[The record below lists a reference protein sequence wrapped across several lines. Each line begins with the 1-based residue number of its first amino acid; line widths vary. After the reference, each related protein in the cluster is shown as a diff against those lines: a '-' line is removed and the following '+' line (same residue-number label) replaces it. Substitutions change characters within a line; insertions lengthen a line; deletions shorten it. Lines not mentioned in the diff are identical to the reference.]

1 MHKSKNMAFLDA
13 IFDTSNISKF
23 LEFFLTSLIIITFY
37 LILSTDYKS
46 LTQETATKKKEKN
59 SPSSKEKKSNPIP
72 EKCQQ
77 KSLPKIEILK
87 NTLSE
92 NQNNYTL
99 KNIDDVQNLSK
110 ESFDYYKEKL
120 NSESYI
126 INKDKELS
134 FMLIESLSSLNCSK
148 NNILENS
155 IFTKINWC
163 LEEEENKEED
173 EEYIVSK
180 YIYPNDKNLILKKTN
195 SLSSSSSSLNSNL
208 ETDSEEIE
216 KEKLSL
222 YKLGIIRT
230 FDQNEEFHL
239 KSNLVK
245 EVNGK
250 FFKIYSQG
258 DPELIKKICKK
269 ESLPSNFDEIV
280 NDYEKKGLKLIG
292 LSGKMVKMT
301 YLQSQKISRMNC
313 ESNMMFLGF
322 VSTSFENYRTAYS

>member
-1 MHKSKNMAFLDA
+1 MHQSENMAFLDSVL
-13 IFDTSNISKF
+13 DTLNTSKF
-23 LEFFLTSLIIITFY
+23 LLFFLTSLISVTVY

-46 LTQETATKKKEKN
+46 LTQETVPKKEEKK
-59 SPSSKEKKSNPIP
+59 SPAPKEKKSTSVP
-72 EKCQQ
+72 EKSHI
-77 KSLPKIEILK
+77 KPISEIEILK
-87 NTLSE
+87 NTFSE
-92 NQNNYTL
+92 NENNYTL
-99 KNIDDVQNLSK
+99 KNIDDIQNLSK
-110 ESFDYYKEKL
+110 ESFNYYKEKL
-120 NSESYI
+120 YSNSPI

-155 IFTKINWC
+155 IFNKINWC
-163 LEEEENKEED
+163 LEQEENKDGD
-173 EEYIVSK
+173 EEYIISK
-180 YIYPNDKNLILKKTN
+180 YIYPNDKNLIIGKMT
-195 SLSSSSSSLNSNL
+195 SLSSSLTSLNSLL

-250 FFKIYSQG
+250 LFKIYSQG
-258 DPELIKKICKK
+258 NPELIKKICKK
-269 ESLPSNFDEIV
+269 ESLPSNYDDIV
-280 NDYEKKGLKLIG
+280 NEYEKKGLKLIG
-292 LSGKMVKMT
+292 LSGKMMKMT
-301 YLQSQKISRMNC
+301 YLQSQKIGRGNC

-322 VSTSFENYRTAYS
+322 IITSFESYKSAYS